1 MPEAKRVEVD
11 IETMT
16 EVLEIG
22 VIEEDTETEI
32 LIVDLVIDQKVA
44 SIVGRKDILP
54 RIVLNVSSKLL
65 SAPKQRL

>member
-1 MPEAKRVEVD
+1 MPEVKRVEVD

-22 VIEEDTETEI
+22 VIEEDIETEI